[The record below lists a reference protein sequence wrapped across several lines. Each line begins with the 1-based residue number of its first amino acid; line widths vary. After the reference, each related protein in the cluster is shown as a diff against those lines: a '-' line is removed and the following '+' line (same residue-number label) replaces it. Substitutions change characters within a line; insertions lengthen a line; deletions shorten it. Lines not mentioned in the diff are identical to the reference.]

1 MEAKSFDVQPPQEM
15 AALAK
20 WLGEGVRAELQ
31 VLERKGATQV
41 YELHSG
47 RLIESRGPNQGI
59 FTFLIAD
66 GTRIPEDTNGRL
78 KNEDSEFTA
87 SVIGQQGNIIHL
99 HLEGKTLPSSIHWA
113 RLIVDDT
120 ALLRRLAEVLEE
132 CSESSTNLS
141 SLAISVFHP
150 AETSIRFQGLPDT
163 PELGPDKIQGE
174 TRKAIEQACGSSV
187 TYIWGPPGTGKTFT
201 IAYLITS
208 LIEAGERVLIT
219 SHTHA
224 AVDQALYEA
233 VKIEEGKRGPLA
245 THSAVSSGKVLRIG
259 MTTNKKIPDSVRYD
273 KVLEEKGQEIQDM
286 ILETDAQI
294 KPLFKIME
302 WGRAVLSEWNKLQEF
317 ANRLTAIKESIEQA
331 RLNQTRAEEAISRS
345 KDLIRQHM
353 DELEKAKRAW
363 FWREA
368 KTRRAKQDLEESEMG
383 LRQTE
388 EALASAIQEREKFL
402 QLDDN
407 LQQALQKQREVCQK
421 LPKREI
427 VEKELSEKATDLKP
441 LEEKLAA
448 LQNELSR
455 LGQNVIE
462 EARAIFCTL
471 TKNYTGKELEDQKF
485 DAVIIDEISMA
496 LPPLIFLAAARAK
509 SRVVLVGDF
518 LQLPP
523 IVRSDTEIANAIL
536 GTDTFRL
543 AGITDGIR
551 PSEPCPV
558 LAKLTTQRRMVTAIA
573 DVARHL
579 VYRQAGRLDDHEEVQ
594 QRKVEDVAPWLDFL
608 PKNPLLIVDT
618 ADLCCWSGKQ
628 PGTLSRFNM
637 YSATLAV
644 DIAAMAAKK
653 IENPPSNESQ
663 PIGIIT
669 PFAAQRRLLSKL
681 ICDMELDRWVAAGTV
696 HTFQGN
702 QADLIIFDSVLDEPY
717 YTARLCNPKVT
728 EDVLRDLNVAVTR
741 AKNKFVFIGSS
752 EWLNKHARPASA
764 LGLMWNYIKDSA
776 DLLSALNFIGNDFRQ
791 RVASTSSEPSAWDIP
806 KGEKGYTIQVLDD
819 ESFFD
824 HFTKDIDASENSV
837 FALAPYFG
845 EYRWPKIQP
854 VFNAALARGV
864 EITIITPP
872 LAEAKNKSYVENVIR
887 NLRSLGTVVVSA
899 SGLHG
904 KDVII
909 DERIV
914 YTGSMNWSSHRGRAE
929 VIHRID
935 APKYA
940 KQCLEFL
947 QAKYIRQAATNED
960 GTPRLCPI
968 CSNCDFPIQIVNQ
981 RQQHFRWDFQAMKV
995 GCINPECKG
1004 YLRNIDERTPF
1015 RKAPVC
1021 QVDGRTKYRRVHRG
1035 KGEIW
1040 QCPKHPKK
1048 CPTLK
1053 VIPGDPS

>member
-1 MEAKSFDVQPPQEM
+1 MSFDLQPPQEM
-15 AALAK
+15 VALAN
-20 WLGEGVRAELQ
+20 WFAEGVRAELHE
-31 VLERKGATQV
+31 LERKGGTQV

-47 RLIESRGPNQGI
+47 RLIESKGPNQGI
-59 FTFLIAD
+59 FAFLIAD
-66 GTRIPEDTNGRL
+66 GTRIPEDATGRL
-78 KNEDSEFTA
+78 KSEDNEFSV

-99 HLEGKTLPSSIHWA
+99 HVEGKTLPPGIHWA
-113 RLIVDDT
+113 RLIIDDT
-120 ALLRRLAEVLEE
+120 ALLRKLAEVLKE
-132 CSESSTNLS
+132 CSENSTNLS

-150 AETSIRFQGLPDT
+150 SMASIYSNSLPDT
-163 PELGPDKIQGE
+163 PELVQISGE
-174 TRKAIEQACGSSV
+174 LRNVLEQACGSSV
-187 TYIWGPPGTGKTFT
+187 TYIWGPPGTGKTYA
-201 IAYLITS
+201 IAHLLTS
-208 LIEAGERVLIT
+208 LIETGERVLVT
-219 SHTHA
+219 SHTHV

-233 VKIEEGKRGPLA
+233 VKTEGDKCGPLA
-245 THSAVSSGKVLRIG
+245 TNSAVSSGKVLRMG
-259 MTTNKKIPDSVRYD
+259 VTADPKVPDSVRFD
-273 KVLEEKGQEIQDM
+273 KVLETRGQEIQDM
-286 ILETDAQI
+286 ILEIEAQI

-302 WGRAVLSEWNKLQEF
+302 WGRAVFSEWDKLTEF
-317 ANRLTAIKESIEQA
+317 ANRLDTINRSVEKTN
-331 RLNQTRAEEAISRS
+331 LKQTRAEKAISKS
-345 KDLIRQHM
+345 KDLIRKHI

-368 KTRRAKQDLEESEMG
+368 KTRRAEQALEESE
-383 LRQTE
+383 LKLHQAER
-388 EALASAIQEREKFL
+388 ALALAIQEKEKFL
-402 QLDDN
+402 QLDHD
-407 LQQALQKQREVCQK
+407 LQQALKKQREVCQK
-421 LPKREI
+421 LPKRGI
-427 VEKELSEKATDLKP
+427 VEKELYEKASELKP

-448 LQNELSR
+448 LQDELSR
-455 LGQNVIE
+455 LGQTVID

-496 LPPLIFLAAARAK
+496 LPPLIFLAAGRAK
-509 SRVVLVGDF
+509 LRVVLVGDF

-523 IVRSDTEIANAIL
+523 IVRSDTEITNAVL
-536 GTDTFRL
+536 GTDAFRL
-543 AGITDGIR
+543 AGITDGIK
-551 PSEPCPV
+551 PIDPCPV
-558 LAKLTTQRRMVTAIA
+558 LAKLTTQRRMLPAIA

-579 VYRQAGRLDDHEEVQ
+579 VYRRAGGLDDHETVR
-594 QRKVEDVAPWLDFL
+594 QRKVEEVAPWLDFL

-618 ADLCCWSGKQ
+618 ADLYCWSGKQ
-628 PGTLSRFNM
+628 PGSLSRFNM

-653 IENPPSNESQ
+653 IQKPPLEEPR
-663 PIGIIT
+663 PIGIVT

-681 ICDMELDRWVAAGTV
+681 IADMELDQWVAAGTV

-717 YTARLCNPKVT
+717 YTARLCNPKVA

-741 AKNKFVFIGSS
+741 AKNKIVFIGSS

-764 LGLMWNYIKDSA
+764 LGRMWSYLKGPA
-776 DLLSALNFIGNDFRQ
+776 DLLSALDLIGNDFRQ
-791 RVASTSSEPSAWDIP
+791 RVASTSGEPAAWDIP

-824 HFTKDIDASENSV
+824 HFIKDIDASENSV

-854 VFNAALARGV
+854 LFNAALARGV

-887 NLRSLGTVVVSA
+887 NLRSLGAVVVSS

-947 QAKYIRQAATNED
+947 HAKLIFNSCKNIVVLYRAHRYPEKVL
-960 GTPRLCPI
+960 GTTD
-968 CSNCDFPIQIVNQ
+968 CS
-981 RQQHFRWDFQAMKV
+981 
-995 GCINPECKG
+995 
-1004 YLRNIDERTPF
+1004 
-1015 RKAPVC
+1015 
-1021 QVDGRTKYRRVHRG
+1021 
-1035 KGEIW
+1035 
-1040 QCPKHPKK
+1040 
-1048 CPTLK
+1048 LK
-1053 VIPGDPS
+1053 SL

>member
-1 MEAKSFDVQPPQEM
+1 MEDKSFDIQPPQEVD
-15 AALAK
+15 ALAK
-20 WLGEGVRAELQ
+20 WFAEGVRAELQ
-31 VLERKGATQV
+31 ALERNGGTQV
-41 YELHSG
+41 YEVHSG
-47 RLIESRGPNQGI
+47 KLVEPKGPNQGI
-59 FTFLIAD
+59 FVFLIAD
-66 GTRIPEDTNGRL
+66 GTRIPEDATGRL
-78 KNEDSEFTA
+78 KSEDTEFTA

-99 HLEGKTLPSSIHWA
+99 HIEGKALPLDIHWA
-113 RLIVDDT
+113 RLIIDDT

-132 CSESSTNLS
+132 CSEDLPNFS

-150 AETSIRFQGLPDT
+150 AGTSVRSQHLPDT
-163 PELGPDKIQGE
+163 SELGLDKLHGE
-174 TRKAIEQACGSSV
+174 ARKVIEQACGSSI
-187 TYIWGPPGTGKTFT
+187 TYIWGPPGTGKTYT
-201 IAYLITS
+201 IAYLITA
-208 LIEAGERVLIT
+208 LIETGERVLVT

-233 VKIEEGKRGPLA
+233 VKTEGDKPGPLA

-259 MTTNKKIPDSVRYD
+259 VTADPKVPDPVRFD
-273 KVLEEKGQEIQDM
+273 CVLETRGQEIQDM
-286 ILETDAQI
+286 ILETEAQI

-302 WGRAVLSEWNKLQEF
+302 WGRATLSKWDKLAELENHLD
-317 ANRLTAIKESIEQA
+317 AVKVSIEKA
-331 RLNQTRAEEAISRS
+331 SLNQTIAEEAISRS
-345 KDLIRQHM
+345 KDLIRQRM
-353 DELEKAKRAW
+353 DGLEKAKRAW
-363 FWREA
+363 FRRDA
-368 KTRRAKQDLEESEMG
+368 KTRRAKQALEESE
-383 LRQTE
+383 LKLNQAKK
-388 EALASAIQEREKFL
+388 ALTSAIQEKKKFL
-402 QLDDN
+402 QLDHN
-407 LQQALQKQREVCQK
+407 LQQALNKQREVCEK

-427 VEKELSEKATDLKP
+427 VEKELSEKATELKP
-441 LEEKLAA
+441 LEKKLDE
-448 LQNELSR
+448 LQEELSR
-455 LGQNVIE
+455 LGQIVID
-462 EARAIFCTL
+462 EAQAIFCTL

-496 LPPLIFLAAARAK
+496 LPPLIFLAAGRAK

-523 IVRSDTEIANAIL
+523 IVRSDTEITNAIL
-536 GTDTFRL
+536 RKDTFRL
-543 AGITDGIR
+543 AGITDGMR

-558 LAKLTTQRRMVTAIA
+558 LAKLTTQRRMVPAIA

-579 VYRQAGRLDDHEEVQ
+579 VYRQAGGLDDHKDVR
-594 QRKVEDVAPWLDFL
+594 QRKVEEVAPWLDFL
-608 PKNPLLIVDT
+608 PKNPLLIIDT
-618 ADLCCWSGKQ
+618 ADLYCWSGKQ

-653 IENPPSNESQ
+653 IQEPPLEEPR

-681 ICDMELDRWVAAGTV
+681 IADMELDQWVAAGTV

-764 LGLMWNYIKDSA
+764 LGCLWGYLKSHA
-776 DLLSALNFIGNDFRQ
+776 DLLSALDWIGNDFRE
-791 RVASTSSEPSAWDIP
+791 RVVSTSSEPAAWNIP
-806 KGEKGYTIQVLDD
+806 KGEKGFTIQILDD
-819 ESFFD
+819 ESFFGQ
-824 HFTKDIDASENSV
+824 FAKDINASQISI

-854 VFNAALARGV
+854 LFNAALARGV
-864 EITIITPP
+864 EITIVTPP
-872 LAEAKNKSYVENVIR
+872 LAEAKNKSYVENVIM
-887 NLRSLGTVVVSA
+887 NLRSLGAVVMSA

-947 QAKYIRQAATNED
+947 HAKHIRQAATNEN
-960 GTPRLCPI
+960 GTPRVCPY
-968 CSNCDFPIQIVNQ
+968 CGFPIQIVNQ
-981 RQQHFRWDFQAMKV
+981 RRQHFRWDFQAMKV
-995 GCINPECKG
+995 GCTNPKCQG
-1004 YLRNIDERTPF
+1004 YLRDIDERPPF
-1015 RKAPVC
+1015 KKVPVC
-1021 QVDGRTKYRRVHRG
+1021 QMDGRTKYRRVRRG
-1035 KGEIW
+1035 RGEIW
-1040 QCPKHPKK
+1040 QCPKHPKE
-1048 CPTLK
+1048 CPTEK
-1053 VIPGDPS
+1053 VIPGDPG